1 LGLPQM
7 GMNKGSNVA
16 VAMSGGVDSS
26 VAAALLQESGQR
38 IVGVT
43 MRLWREPSAIDVA
56 GELGGP
62 DDIAAAGAVCAHLSI
77 PHHIIDAREIMA
89 RQVIDYFVD
98 EYTRGRTPNPCVRC
112 NQQIKFGW
120 LLDQVRAMGLERLA
134 TGHYARILRRGGEWQ
149 LLRGLDRHKDQSYF
163 LSRLGQ
169 QELSRALFPLGA
181 WTKEQVREWARQRRL
196 PVAQRSESQ
205 DICFLAAKNYREFLR
220 QRVPQAL
227 TPGPIYDRQ
236 ERLLGEHQG
245 LAAYT
250 VGQREGLGIS
260 APQPLY
266 VIALDPARNA
276 LIVGFRKELGRDAL
290 LAGEMSYIAGEPPEP
305 GAELTCKIRYQARP
319 APARIWP
326 LEGDRA
332 RIVFAQPL
340 RDITPGQTAALYRG
354 EVVVGGGTIEQS
366 YCTTEA

>member
-1 LGLPQM
+1 M
-7 GMNKGSNVA
+7 SMNEGSAVA

-26 VAAALLQESGQR
+26 VAAALLQERGHR
-38 IVGVT
+38 VVGVT
-43 MRLWREPSAIDVA
+43 MRLWREPSGVGMT

-62 DDIAAAGAVCAHLSI
+62 DDIAAAGAVCAHLHI
-77 PHHIIDAREIMA
+77 PHRILDARETMA
-89 RQVIDYFVD
+89 RQVVDYFID

-120 LLDQVRAMGLERLA
+120 LLSQVRDMGLERLA
-134 TGHYARILRRGGEWQ
+134 TGHYARILHQDGVWQ
-149 LLRGLDRHKDQSYF
+149 LLRGVDRRKDQSYF

-169 QELSRALFPLGA
+169 QELSRALFPLGT
-181 WTKEQVREWARQRRL
+181 WTKEQVRDWARQRGL
-196 PVAQRSESQ
+196 PVAQRDESQ
-205 DICFLAAKNYREFLR
+205 DICFLAAKDYREFLR
-220 QRVPQAL
+220 QRAPQAL

-236 ERLLGEHQG
+236 GRLLGEHQG

-266 VIALDPARNA
+266 VIQLDPARNA
-276 LIVGFRKELGRDAL
+276 LIVGFREELGSDAL
-290 LAGEMSYIAGEPPEP
+290 LASQMSYIAGEPPEP
-305 GAELTCKIRYQARP
+305 GAELTCKIRYQAQP
-319 APARIWP
+319 AQARIWP
-326 LEGDRA
+326 LDDARA

-354 EVVVGGGTIEQS
+354 EVVVGGGTIERGYDS
-366 YCTTEA
+366 SEA

>member
-1 LGLPQM
+1 M
-7 GMNKGSNVA
+7 GMNKGSDVA

-26 VAAALLQESGQR
+26 VAAALLQESGHR
-38 IVGVT
+38 VVGVT

-62 DDIAAAGAVCAHLSI
+62 DDIEAARAVCAHLSI
-77 PHHIIDAREIMA
+77 PHRILDARETMA
-89 RQVIDYFVD
+89 RQVVDYFID

-112 NQQIKFGW
+112 NQQVKFGW

-134 TGHYARILRRGGEWQ
+134 TGHYARVLQRDGEWQ
-149 LLRGLDRHKDQSYF
+149 LLRGVDRRKDQSYF

-196 PVAQRSESQ
+196 PVAQRGESQ
-205 DICFLAAKNYREFLR
+205 DICFLAARDYREFLR

-227 TPGPIYDRQ
+227 TPGPIYDRKG
-236 ERLLGEHQG
+236 RLLGEHQG

-250 VGQREGLGIS
+250 VGQRGGLGIS

-276 LIVGFRKELGRDAL
+276 LIVGFREELGRDAL
-290 LAGEMSYIAGEPPEP
+290 LASEMSYIAGEPPEP

-319 APARIWP
+319 AQARIWP
-326 LEGDRA
+326 LDGDRA

-340 RDITPGQTAALYRG
+340 RDITPGQTAALYQG
-354 EVVVGGGTIEQS
+354 EVVVGGGTIERS
-366 YCTTEA
+366 YCSTKA